1 MKPNAGSRDNDE
13 TEKSDETEKRE
24 RS

>member
-1 MKPNAGSRDNDE
+1 MKPNAGSRNNDE